1 MSHHIKHLSQIT
13 KDDFGKE
20 IVVAGWVHD
29 IRNLGGIA
37 FILLREREGI
47 LQVTVL
53 KKEKKELFTEL
64 VSVPRESVIK
74 VSGTA
79 QENKEVMNGFEVLAK
94 GFEVLSAA
102 ETPLPLGVADK
113 VGAEMDTRLNN
124 RFIDLRKEEV
134 RAIFQVKSHLIQ
146 GIRENLIKENF
157 IEVHT
162 PKIAAEGA
170 EGGATLFKVDYFGK
184 EAFLSQS
191 PQLYKQM
198 LMATGLDRVFEI
210 APAYRAELSDT
221 VRHISEFTSYDAE
234 VAFIESQE
242 EVLDILENSVAH
254 GMTHVKSMGGKI
266 LESLGVDVQ
275 IPKTPIPRITYSEA
289 LEMLDSKG
297 KTIKSGD
304 DIDTEG
310 EKIIGGFM
318 KEKGH
323 DLYYIIEYPW
333 SAQPF
338 YKMVKDDDELTH
350 SFDLGY
356 KGDEMASGGQREHR
370 VDVLVKRMKEKGLN
384 PDDFEFYLKTFRYG
398 MPPHGGWG
406 LGIERLVQKMLDL
419 PNIRETVIF
428 PRDRM
433 RLVP

>member
-1 MSHHIKHLSQIT
+1 MSHHIKHLSEIT
-13 KDDFGKE
+13 KEVFGKE
-20 IVVAGWVHD
+20 VEVAGWVHD

-37 FILLREREGI
+37 FVLLREREGI
-47 LQVTVL
+47 LQITAV
-53 KKEKKELFTEL
+53 KKENEELFNKL
-64 VSVPRESVIK
+64 VTIPRESVIT
-74 VSGTA
+74 VFGTV
-79 QENKEVMNGFEVLAK
+79 QGNPEVRNGFEVLPK
-94 GFEVLSAA
+94 RLEVLSAA

-113 VGAEMDTRLNN
+113 VGAEMDTRFDN
-124 RFIDLRKEEV
+124 RILDLRKENI
-134 RAIFQVKSHLIQ
+134 RTIFQVKSLLIQ
-146 GIRENLIKENF
+146 GIREYLLDDGF

-170 EGGATLFKVDYFGK
+170 EGGATLFQVDYFGK
-184 EAFLSQS
+184 DAFLSQS

-198 LMATGLDRVFEI
+198 LMATGFDKVFEI

-221 VRHISEFTSYDAE
+221 VRHLSEFTSYDVE
-234 VAFIESQE
+234 MAFIESQE
-242 EVLDILENSVAH
+242 DVLRILENSVAQ
-254 GMTHVKSMGGKI
+254 GISLVKEKGKKL
-266 LESLGVDVQ
+266 LESLGVELQV
-275 IPKTPIPRITYSEA
+275 PETPVPRITYLEA
-289 LEMLDSKG
+289 LNLLESKG
-297 KTIKSGD
+297 KTIQRGE

-310 EKIIGGFM
+310 EKILGEMI

-323 DLYYIIEYPW
+323 EMYYVIDYPW

-338 YKMVKDDDELTH
+338 YKMVKDDEEFTH

-370 VDVLVKRMKEKGLN
+370 YDVLVKRMEEKGLKPEN
-384 PDDFEFYLKTFRYG
+384 FEFYLKPFRFG

-406 LGIERLVQKMLDL
+406 LGIERLVQKMLNL

-433 RLVP
+433 RLSP